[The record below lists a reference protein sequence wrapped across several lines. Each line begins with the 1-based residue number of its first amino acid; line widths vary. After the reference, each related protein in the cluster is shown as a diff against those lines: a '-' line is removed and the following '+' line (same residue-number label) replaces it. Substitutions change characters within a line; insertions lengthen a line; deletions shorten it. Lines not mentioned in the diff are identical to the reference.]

1 MKHIFFIFISLFLII
16 GIPAVFFGDWS
27 SVFSNGGVDAVSG
40 ASLDVPDSPSGDFY
54 IFMNRARH
62 HELAE
67 WRDFFE
73 ERPVGVIFEDL
84 SCRVLAADVTGV
96 QLAERYQ
103 ARLAENQMKLRP
115 ESNRLLFAAKTE
127 NGYFDVVI
135 VSKEIS
141 DACGLE
147 KVFSDKDIMV
157 ISVMSEEV
165 PAACSG

>member
-1 MKHIFFIFISLFLII
+1 MKHFFIIFISLFLII

-27 SVFSNGGVDAVSG
+27 SVFNKGGVDAVSG
-40 ASLDVPDSPSGDFY
+40 ASLDVPDSPSGNFY

-62 HELAE
+62 HELSE
-67 WRDFFE
+67 WQDFFE

-84 SCRVLAADVTGV
+84 SCQVLSADVTGV

-115 ESNRLLFAAKTE
+115 ESNSLLLSAKIE
-127 NGYFDVVI
+127 NGFFDVVI

-141 DACGLE
+141 DACGL
-147 KVFSDKDIMV
+147 KQVFSNNDIMV
-157 ISVMSEEV
+157 ISIMSEE
-165 PAACSG
+165 